1 MATTLAHQAFENVKT
16 EDFLALPP
24 KARLDAFAWA
34 YCCTVS
40 EATAEQIAE
49 EAVALNVPGES
60 LLGLREMKESDHTR
74 IVAEVL
80 RIFCDR
86 PAGAS
91 PTSVDSLLDDV
102 MGVGGFEGTI
112 PG

>member
-1 MATTLAHQAFENVKT
+1 MAETLAHQAFANVKN
-16 EDFLALPP
+16 EAFLEMSP

-40 EATAEQIAE
+40 EATPEQIAA
-49 EAVALNVPGES
+49 EAKAVDVPEES
-60 LLGLREMKESDHTR
+60 LLGLRDMKQSEHTR

-86 PAGAS
+86 PADAA

>member
-1 MATTLAHQAFENVKT
+1 MAETLAHQAFANVRD
-16 EDFLALPP
+16 EAFLALPP

-40 EATAEQIAE
+40 EASPEQITAEAA
-49 EAVALNVPGES
+49 AVDVPEES
-60 LLGLREMKESDHTR
+60 LHGLREMKQSDHAR

-86 PAGAS
+86 PAGAA

>member
-1 MATTLAHQAFENVKT
+1 MAQTLAHKTLEDLRNEN
-16 EDFLALPP
+16 FLAMSP

-34 YCCTVS
+34 YCCTIS
-40 EATAEQIAE
+40 EATPEQIAR
-49 EAVALNVPGES
+49 EAVDVEVPEAS
-60 LLGLREMKESDHTR
+60 LSGLRDMKESDQAR

-86 PAGAS
+86 PSGSA
-91 PTSVDSLLDDV
+91 PTSVDTLLDDV

>member
-1 MATTLAHQAFENVKT
+1 MSDTLAHQAFKNVRT
-16 EDFLALPP
+16 EAFLDLPP

-34 YCCTVS
+34 YCCAVS
-40 EATAEQIAE
+40 DATSEQLTAEA
-49 EAVALNVPGES
+49 AALGVPFDY
-60 LLGLREMKESDHTR
+60 LTGLRDMKESEHTR

-91 PTSVDSLLDDV
+91 ASAVDSLLDDV
-102 MGVGGFEGTI
+102 MGVGGHEGTI